1 MKIMKKILLILGS
14 LLLFILS
21 CQKQEIP
28 VSDTEKETLATKA
41 NQTICLSDEML
52 KQDIASNPGR
62 AKFLADLEEK
72 TKLYEGR
79 TGGSAR
85 GPGILYLPVVIHVVL
100 TDTTL
105 IPTAQIISQLQVW
118 NKDFNK
124 LNTELANTSIYL
136 AGYQFNKVAN
146 CQIQFYISNIVRVQT
161 TVIEFPLDESM
172 KSSAT
177 GGSDP
182 VDPATKLNVWVCN
195 TPYGYSWGKFPGGP
209 LLIDGIVIDYAFFGT
224 NNPYFKGRVGT
235 HEAGHWLNLR
245 HIWGDSQCGNDQ
257 VQDTPKHFGSST
269 GCPAA
274 GTKSTCAGKPLLMWM
289 NYMDYSYGTCTYMFT
304 DGQKKRMDATI
315 DNARPAYF
323 STTKIYTDILP

>member
-1 MKIMKKILLILGS
+1 MKKILFILGG

-21 CQKQEIP
+21 CQKLENRVGDI
-28 VSDTEKETLATKA
+28 EKETLAAKA
-41 NQTICLSDEML
+41 NQTICMSDEML

-72 TKLYEGR
+72 TMLYKGR
-79 TGGSAR
+79 ETGNAR
-85 GPGILYLPVVIHVVL
+85 GPGVLYLPVVIHVVL

-105 IPTAQIISQLQVW
+105 IPNSQILSQIQVL

-124 LNTELANTSIYL
+124 LNTELANTSVYL
-136 AGYQFNKVAN
+136 AGYSYSKVAN
-146 CQIQFYISNIVRVQT
+146 CQIQFYVANIVRVQT
-161 TVIEFPLDESM
+161 TVIEFPLTDEM

-182 VDPATKLNVWVCN
+182 VDPATKLNIWVCN
-195 TPYGYSWGKFPGGP
+195 TPNGASWGYFPGAP
-209 LLIDGIVIDYAFFGT
+209 LLIDGVVIDYAFFGT
-224 NNPYFKGRVGT
+224 NNPYFIGRVGT
-235 HEAGHWLNLR
+235 HEVGHWLNLR

-257 VQDTPKHFGSST
+257 VNDTPKHFGPTS

-274 GTKSTCAGKPLLMWM
+274 GTKSTCSSQPLLMWM
-289 NYMDYSYGTCTYMFT
+289 NYMDYSMGTCKYMFT

-315 DNARPAYF
+315 DLARPAYF
-323 STTKIYTDILP
+323 STTKIYTDILPQ

>member
-1 MKIMKKILLILGS
+1 MKKILFILGS

-21 CQKQEIP
+21 CQKQEKQA
-28 VSDTEKETLATKA
+28 SDTEKETLAA
-41 NQTICLSDEML
+41 NADQKICVSQEILD
-52 KQDIASNPGR
+52 QQIAADPGR

-72 TKLYEGR
+72 TLLYKGR
-79 TGGSAR
+79 EAVNAR
-85 GPGILYLPVVIHVVL
+85 GPGVLYLPVVIHVVL

-105 IPTAQIISQLQVW
+105 IPNSQILSQIQVL

-124 LNTELANTSIYL
+124 LNTELANTSVYL
-136 AGYQFNKVAN
+136 AGYSFNNVAN
-146 CQIQFYISNIVRVQT
+146 CQIQFYVANIVRVQT
-161 TVIEFPLDESM
+161 TVIEFPMSDAM

-182 VDPATKLNVWVCN
+182 VDPATKLNLWVCN
-195 TPYGYSWGKFPGGP
+195 TPNGASWGQFPGGS
-209 LLIDGIVIDYAFFGT
+209 LLTDGVVIDYAFFGT
-224 NNPYFKGRVGT
+224 NNPYFIGRIGT
-235 HEAGHWLNLR
+235 HEVGHWLNLR

-257 VQDTPKHFGSST
+257 VNDTPKHFGPSS

-274 GTKSTCAGKPLLMWM
+274 GIKSTCSGKPLLMWM
-289 NYMDYSYGTCTYMFT
+289 NYMDYSWGTCRYMFT

-315 DNARPAYF
+315 DLSRPAYF

>member
-1 MKIMKKILLILGS
+1 MKKIHLVLGS

-21 CQKQEIP
+21 CQKQEKQ
-28 VSDTEKETLATKA
+28 VSNNDKETVSSNADQRICVSQEILDQDLAA
-41 NQTICLSDEML
+41 
-52 KQDIASNPGR
+52 NPGR
-62 AKFLADLEEK
+62 GKFLADLEEK
-72 TKLYEGR
+72 TRLYKGR
-79 TGGSAR
+79 EVENAR

-105 IPTAQIISQLQVW
+105 IPTAQIISQVQVW

-136 AGYQFNKVAN
+136 AGYSFNNVAN

-161 TVIEFPLDESM
+161 TVIEFPSNNTM

-195 TPYGYSWGKFPGGP
+195 TPSGSSWGQFPGGP
-209 LLIDGIVIDYAFFGT
+209 LLTDGIVIDLAFFGT
-224 NNPYFKGRVGT
+224 GNSYYKGRIGT

-245 HIWGDSQCGNDQ
+245 HIWGDRQCGNDQ
-257 VQDTPKHFGSST
+257 VDDTPKHYGPSS

-274 GTKSTCAGKPLLMWM
+274 GIKSTCSGKPLIMWM
-289 NYMDYSYGTCTYMFT
+289 NYMDYTWGTCEYMFT
-304 DGQKKRMDATI
+304 GGQKIRMDATI
-315 DNARPAYF
+315 DFSRPAYF

>member
-1 MKIMKKILLILGS
+1 MKKILPILGS

-21 CQKQEIP
+21 CQKQENQI
-28 VSDTEKETLATKA
+28 SNFEKETLASKT
-41 NQTICLSDEML
+41 NQSICMSDEML

-79 TGGSAR
+79 TGGNAR
-85 GPGILYLPVVIHVVL
+85 GPGVLYLPVVIHVVL

-105 IPTAQIISQLQVW
+105 IPNSQIMSQLQVW

-124 LNTELANTSIYL
+124 LNTELANSSIYL
-136 AGYQFNKVAN
+136 AGYAFNKVAN
-146 CQIQFYISNIVRVQT
+146 CQIKFYISNIVRVQT
-161 TVIEFPLDESM
+161 TVVEFPLTNEM

-182 VDPATKLNVWVCN
+182 VDPATKLNIWVCN
-195 TPYGYSWGKFPGGP
+195 TPNGSSWGNPPGGP
-209 LLIDGIVIDYAFFGT
+209 LLLDGVVIDYAFFGI
-224 NNPYFKGRVGT
+224 NNPNYIGRLGT
-235 HEAGHWLNLR
+235 HEVGHWLNLL
-245 HIWGDSQCGNDQ
+245 HIWGTSQCGDDQ
-257 VQDTPKHFGSST
+257 VQDTPKHFGPSS

-274 GTKSTCAGKPLLMWM
+274 GIKSTCNGKPLLMWM
-289 NYMDYSYGTCTYMFT
+289 NYMDYTMGTCQYMFT

-323 STTKIYTDILP
+323 STTKIYTDILPQ